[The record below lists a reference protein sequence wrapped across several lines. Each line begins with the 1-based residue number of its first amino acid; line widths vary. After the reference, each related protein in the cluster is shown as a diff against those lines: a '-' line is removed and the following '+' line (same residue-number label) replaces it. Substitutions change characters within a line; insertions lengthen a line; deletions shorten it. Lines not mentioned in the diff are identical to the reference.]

1 MFSKDCSLLISSCD
15 SYDDLWRPFFTLLK
29 KNWPDCAYKKYL
41 ITENKKFDD
50 LNVLSLSLGLNL
62 SWSSLLIKAL
72 DKIETPYVLL
82 MLEDFFI
89 HSKVD
94 NKLIQDL
101 LQTAISKN
109 MNLLRLN
116 PRPGPTR
123 IIPNV
128 CEFGILNA
136 NSPYRVS
143 TQGSIWKKS
152 HLRKLI
158 VEGESAWEFEINGT
172 TRSSEYDNYFC
183 VWKDCLSYGHHV
195 VERGKWFPWEL
206 WKYKRKNIGIDL
218 KARKSMSAR
227 ETCIWLGKKFVN
239 LVLRFLKQILST
251 VFPTKPGT

>member
-136 NSPYRVS
+136 NSPFKR
-143 TQGSIWKKS
+143 IF
-152 HLRKLI
+152 RKLI
-158 VEGESAWEFEINGT
+158 NNFNEEQWDYLYDMIMGYKKK
-172 TRSSEYDNYFC
+172 SEYVPQFGSKLYKLANLINENSQ
-183 VWKDCLSYGHHV
+183 KDAYIRLI
-195 VERGKWFPWEL
+195 
-206 WKYKRKNIGIDL
+206 KYYI
-218 KARKSMSAR
+218 KS
-227 ETCIWLGKKFVN
+227 
-239 LVLRFLKQILST
+239 
-251 VFPTKPGT
+251 